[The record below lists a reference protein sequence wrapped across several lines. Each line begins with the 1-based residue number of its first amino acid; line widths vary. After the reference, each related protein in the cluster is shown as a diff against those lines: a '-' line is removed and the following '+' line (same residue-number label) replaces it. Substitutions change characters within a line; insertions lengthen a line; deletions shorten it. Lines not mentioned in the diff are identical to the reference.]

1 MARELKTAYFMFGR
15 FNPPTIGHGK
25 AFEQLANDAT
35 RDHADTYV
43 FVSSTQNNNKNPL
56 TVEQKIY
63 YLEKLYGDLGIRFIN
78 TTTCPL
84 GSGKPCKSPFQA
96 IPRLQEMGYKNLTMY
111 VGSDREE
118 DFASV
123 TKYYPT
129 IKVTTGKNG
138 ERTEGISATEVRKA
152 ARSGNALIVQKLTG
166 LSEKNAKQ
174 LIEDIKKENAKRLH
188 HTYSKASKSK
198 ASRRK
203 ASSRSR
209 SPTRRKSRS
218 RSRSRGGYNA
228 RTLKNK

>member
-1 MARELKTAYFMFGR
+1 MARELETAYFMFGR

-35 RDHADTYV
+35 KDHADTYV

-63 YLEKLYGDLGIRFIN
+63 YLERLYGGLGIRFIN

-152 ARSGNALIVQKLTG
+152 ARQGNIASVIRITG
-166 LSEKNAKQ
+166 LSNNNARK
-174 LIEDIKKENAKRLH
+174 LIREIRNPYQP
-188 HTYSKASKSK
+188 TKSK